1 MNTGL
6 NAAEPKD
13 MNSEINA
20 AKPADHSTVILSES
34 MQIWYVE
41 VSLPRS
47 IVDRTPEKHKYS

>member
-13 MNSEINA
+13 MNTEINA

-34 MQIWYVE
+34 MQM
-41 VSLPRS
+41 
-47 IVDRTPEKHKYS
+47 